1 MQKKRKF
8 ITLLARGLYVI
19 WSFLLIS
26 ILFIIIERVYSY
38 AEYVAVQKAETSVNK
53 DLAYR
58 NWVASHGGVYVPID
72 KRTQPNKYLTQIKD
86 RDFTAVGK
94 NFTLMNPAYTLSQMM
109 RDYSK
114 LYGIKTHI
122 TSSKTLN
129 PANKPDSWET
139 LALNRVEQTRKNYKE
154 LSYIN
159 SKEYLRLMKP
169 LITTKICLKCH
180 AFQGYKIGDI
190 RGGVSISIPMSELYN
205 KAFKDSLYILTL
217 FLVIWLVGILS
228 ISIFSKKLYKYI
240 DEKELLYEEYIYGLV
255 GVVEKRDT
263 YTAGHSSRVAKYAEM
278 IAQEMG
284 YSEYDCHIL
293 HRAGM
298 LHDIGKVA
306 IPDSVFLKPS
316 KLTDGEY
323 KLIQEHVEM
332 SYEMLKN
339 ISIFD
344 EIKEIVRDHHE
355 HFDGGG
361 YPRGLIGDD
370 TPMLAQILTLA
381 DSFDAMTTDRIYK
394 GRKSVKEALLEIAK
408 LSSKQ
413 FNPKIVQVALLI
425 LKDIVID
432 HTKHQNPETLLEK
445 ERFSYF
451 YKDALTDVYN
461 EEALRL
467 DIKNIVEEKFVVWL
481 SLKNFHSYNKKN
493 GWSAGNIV
501 LQELSN
507 ILKSKCKDPLH
518 IYRFYGDNFLILL
531 NKAEVFEVL
540 KESID
545 DVLKKKEV
553 MYELKISVSRVT
565 KNRDLESLE
574 DVLKKLF

>member
-1 MQKKRKF
+1 MQTKRNF
-8 ITLLARGLYVI
+8 INLLARTLYVI
-19 WSFLLIS
+19 WSLLLLS
-26 ILFIIIERVYSY
+26 IFSIIVERVYAY
-38 AEYVAVQKAETSVNK
+38 AKYIAVQKAETSVNK
-53 DLAYR
+53 DIAYR
-58 NWVASHGGVYVPID
+58 RWVASHGGVYVPVD

-86 RDFTAVGK
+86 RDFRAVGK
-94 NFTLMNPAYTLSQMM
+94 EFTLMNPAYTLSQMM
-109 RDYSK
+109 HDYSK

-122 TSSKTLN
+122 TSNKTLN

-139 LALNRVEQTRKNYKE
+139 LALNKIDQTRKNYKD
-154 LSYIN
+154 LSYIGD
-159 SKEYLRLMKP
+159 KEYLRLMSP

-190 RGGVSISIPMSELYN
+190 RGGVSVSIPMSKLYS
-205 KAFKDSLYILTL
+205 KAFQDSLYIFGL
-217 FLVIWLVGILS
+217 FVIIWLVGMFS
-228 ISIFSKKLYKYI
+228 ISLFAKKLYKYI

-263 YTAGHSSRVAKYAEM
+263 YTAGHSSRVANYAEM
-278 IAQEMG
+278 IAEKMN
-284 YSEYDCHIL
+284 YSEYDCHLL

-306 IPDSVFLKPS
+306 IPDSIFLKPS
-316 KLTDGEY
+316 QLTDAEY

-355 HFDGGG
+355 HYDGSG
-361 YPRGLIGDD
+361 YPRGLIGED

-394 GRKSVKEALLEIAK
+394 GRKSVKEALLEIAR
-408 LSSKQ
+408 LSGKQ
-413 FNPKIVQVALLI
+413 FNPKVVQVALDVLR
-425 LKDIVID
+425 DVVVD
-432 HTKHQNPETLLEK
+432 DTKHQNPETLLEK

-461 EEALRL
+461 EEYLRSN
-467 DIKNIVEEKFVVWL
+467 IKKIINYNVVTWL
-481 SLKNFHSYNKKN
+481 SLKEFHAYNKKH
-493 GWSAGNIV
+493 GWSAGDKI
-501 LQELSN
+501 LQELSHV
-507 ILKSKCKDPLH
+507 IKSNCRDSLQV
-518 IYRFYGDNFLILL
+518 YRFYGDNFLALL
-531 NKAEVFEVL
+531 DTQEEFEIL
-540 KESID
+540 KEHVD
-545 DVLKKKEV
+545 NVLSKENIT
-553 MYELKISVSRVT
+553 YELKIGSATELEKENIESV
-565 KNRDLESLE
+565 E